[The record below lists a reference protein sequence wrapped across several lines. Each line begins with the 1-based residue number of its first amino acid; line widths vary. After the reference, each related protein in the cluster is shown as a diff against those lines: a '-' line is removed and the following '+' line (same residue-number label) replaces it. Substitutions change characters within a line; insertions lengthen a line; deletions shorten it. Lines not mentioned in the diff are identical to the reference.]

1 MGMRKQSV
9 FGLVALSMAA
19 AVIGSPSVAAARDN
33 PQQMMTSN
41 IGSVRGTSF
50 WDKNDNAKRDAGEP
64 TIRGWFKVTDGGG
77 WYSCGY
83 TGDGD
88 TFGVPVNDGTYYVV
102 PVAPA
107 GLKVTTPVKMAMVS
121 GASASLGNDIGYN
134 VDANS
139 MGESCDQYSPARS
152 YAPSIVEIAV
162 GNSNFSTLV
171 AAVSAA
177 GLVDTLNG
185 PGSFTVFAPTNAAFA
200 KLPAGTVEALLKDIP
215 TLTKILLY
223 HVVPGKVLAKDV
235 VTLTSAKT
243 VEGSEIKIMVKD
255 GKVYI
260 NDAQVVVTDIMAN
273 NGVVHVI
280 DTVILP
286 PGK

>member
-1 MGMRKQSV
+1 MGKGKHV
-9 FGLVALSMAA
+9 LVGFMALSMAV
-19 AVIGSPSVAAARDN
+19 AVAGAPSGAAAD
-33 PQQMMTSN
+33 S

-50 WDKNDNAKRDAGEP
+50 WDQNDNGKRNAGEP
-64 TIRGWFKVTDGGG
+64 TISGWFKVTDGGN
-77 WYSCGY
+77 WYTCGY
-83 TGDGD
+83 TGEGD
-88 TFGVPVNDGTYYVV
+88 TFGVPVSDGTYYVV

-107 GLKVTTPVKMAMVS
+107 GLKVTTPVRKAMVANS
-121 GASASLGNDIGYN
+121 VASVGNDIGYN

-139 MGESCDQYSPARS
+139 TGESCSQYTPARS

-177 GLVDTLNG
+177 GLVDTLAG

-200 KLPAGTVEALLKDIP
+200 KLPAGTVEALLNDIP

-223 HVVPGKVLAKDV
+223 HVVPAKVTAAEV
-235 VTLTSAKT
+235 VNLTSAKT
-243 VEGSEIKIMVKD
+243 VEGSEITIKVMD

-260 NDAQVVVTDIMAN
+260 NGAQVVVTDIMAN
-273 NGVVHVI
+273 NGIIHVI

-286 PGK
+286 PAK